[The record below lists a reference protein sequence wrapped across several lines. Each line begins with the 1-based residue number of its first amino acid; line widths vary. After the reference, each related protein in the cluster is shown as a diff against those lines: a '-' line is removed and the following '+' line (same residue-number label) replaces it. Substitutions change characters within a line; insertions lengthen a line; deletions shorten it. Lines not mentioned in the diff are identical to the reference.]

1 MPGAEEIQPIRRTE
15 VCTLTTTRR
24 IAAMLDLD
32 PDQFSEGDILPRG
45 WHFPMLAG
53 DTRRS
58 ELRGDGFPGLGVAI
72 PDMGLSRLVL
82 GGRQVT
88 FLSDIPIGAALQR
101 TSKVASLTRKEAAA
115 GPMAFV
121 TVEHSLAVAP
131 HGTPSIV
138 EEATYILMDAAPTG
152 SAKTVAAE
160 VPNAD
165 IPGSDRSTIVI
176 PDETLLFQ
184 YSALG
189 FNSHKIHIDK
199 AYARDVEG
207 YPDLVVNGGLTT
219 LLLSEFIR
227 NDLNLIP
234 RKLSVKHT
242 APLFCGNPITLT
254 ASHETG
260 AWNLNAYAANGLRAA
275 EMKLECQ

>member
-1 MPGAEEIQPIRRTE
+1 MSGTEEFQPIRRTE
-15 VCTLTTTRR
+15 VCALGTARR

-32 PDQFSEGDILPRG
+32 PDRLREGDTLPRG

-53 DTRRS
+53 ETRRS

-82 GGRQVT
+82 GGRRVT
-88 FLSDIPIGAALQR
+88 FLADIPIGAALQR
-101 TSKVASLTRKEAAA
+101 TSKVASLTQKEATS

-121 TVEHSLAVAP
+121 TVEHSLAVAQNGAP
-131 HGTPSIV
+131 AIV
-138 EEATYILMDAAPTG
+138 EEATYILLEAAA
-152 SAKTVAAE
+152 SDRAKTVAAE
-160 VPNAD
+160 VPDAN
-165 IPGSDRSTIVI
+165 IPGGDRNTIVI

-227 NDLNLIP
+227 NDLKLMP

-254 ASHETG
+254 ANHETA
-260 AWNLNAYAANGLRAA
+260 AWNLSAFAANGLRAA